1 MHTPENLKASFLDYL
16 NTHSFPL
23 APKELFEPVNY
34 ILNLG
39 GKRIRPV
46 LLLMGY
52 NLFKSD
58 IQPALPIAYAYEI
71 FHNFSL
77 VHDDIMDASPL
88 RRGKPTIH
96 QKYDINTGIL
106 SGDVMLICAYQY
118 LQEVQPADK
127 LAQVLSIFNEVAK
140 GVCIGQQ
147 WDINFETTNQVEIA
161 DYLRMIE
168 YKTAILI
175 AGALQTGAII
185 GGGSDSDAQHLYEF
199 GKNMGI
205 AFQLQDDILDTFGDT
220 ASFGKRIGGDIVQN
234 KKTFLYLKALQL
246 ATPDQK
252 TILHQQYTTPITET
266 REEEQKIA
274 IVKSVFKELSIEEIS
289 SQLRNEYQDKAMTH
303 LQAVQVKEEK
313 KIHLKELSEKML
325 NRIV

>member
-1 MHTPENLKASFLDYL
+1 MHTPENLKKAFLDYL
-16 NTHSFPL
+16 VTHSFPL

-34 ILNLG
+34 MLSLG
-39 GKRIRPV
+39 GKRLRPV

-58 IQPALPIAYAYEI
+58 VQPALPIAYAYEI

-88 RRGKPTIH
+88 RRGQPTIH

-118 LQEVQPADK
+118 LQQVQPADK
-127 LAQVLSIFNEVAK
+127 LAEVFSIFNEVAK

-147 WDINFETTNQVEIA
+147 WDINFETSNTVTIT

-168 YKTAILI
+168 HKTAILI
-175 AGALQTGAII
+175 AGALKTGAII
-185 GGGSDSDAQHLYEF
+185 GGGSDSDAHHLYEF

-205 AFQLQDDILDTFGDT
+205 AFQLQDDILDTFGDAAT
-220 ASFGKRIGGDIVQN
+220 FGKRIGGDIVQN

-246 ATPDQK
+246 ATPTQQAA
-252 TILHQQYTTPITET
+252 LLQQYTSLATDEA
-266 REEEQKIA
+266 QKIA
-274 IVKSVFKELSIEEIS
+274 KVKAMFEALNIEEIS
-289 SQLRNEYQDKAMTH
+289 SNLRNEYHDKAVVH
-303 LQAVQVKEEK
+303 LQAVQVAEEK
-313 KIHLKELSEKML
+313 KRHLIALSEKML
-325 NRIV
+325 HRIV